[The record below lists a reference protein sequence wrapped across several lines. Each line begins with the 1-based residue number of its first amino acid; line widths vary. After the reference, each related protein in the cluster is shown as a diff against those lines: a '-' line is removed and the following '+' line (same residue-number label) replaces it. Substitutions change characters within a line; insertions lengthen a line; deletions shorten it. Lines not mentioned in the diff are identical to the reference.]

1 MDKGIQEDWILC
13 EDKLPE
19 SHPTMYEE
27 LRCTEK
33 WDPDIPLRMSDEV
46 IATVQYEDGT
56 RRTVV
61 ARTVDGIWRIDYE
74 LLKYKVIA
82 WMPLP
87 EPLQNE

>member
-1 MDKGIQEDWILC
+1 M
-13 EDKLPE
+13 
-19 SHPTMYEE
+19 
-27 LRCTEK
+27 
-33 WDPDIPLRMSDEV
+33 PLRMSDEV